1 MAGLN
6 QLKRNISDLVNDPRG
21 YLEMV
26 ADRMNNSV
34 MGRKAV
40 VNNRGAGMVK
50 MTPGERQE
58 QLQQAM
64 LDNSG
69 SGAMG
74 GALGIIKQKGGNW
87 LNGSVEN
94 ALHQGLARRTDYGLL
109 RNDEVAK
116 HLGISMEEAL
126 DLMRNDPVAWEAA
139 RTGLYQKM
147 PENALN
153 AALNRW
159 IEGPLTKYVKRDMA
173 TEGDPVRK
181 LAEQGVLHFQPPDG
195 FNSRLVGDRQRAGY
209 PGMGVAKAPMAQSWE
224 GLADMQLSPRK
235 VKEQL
240 RAEYPFNGET
250 MPWLHTLPPDETIY
264 SLGSLGKRTAEVP
277 RDLGFDHLTDE
288 LRNALNPE
296 SGLPRHLQLTPE
308 QMQQLGMEK
317 AVRHVA
323 AINEWRA
330 AQKAEANAK
339 LSQSPAVKPVRGY
352 AENNPK
358 GLRWVELRQ
367 PDALDSATEDQRR
380 QILQDQ
386 LKYEG
391 DTMGHCVGG
400 YCDEVASGQSR
411 IFSLRDAKGEPHVTI
426 ETRPN
431 LRGLREY
438 LKKFEHPE
446 RPGRLEPDALGITDT
461 LHDYVQANRRGN
473 GDYDEFGLE
482 TLKRLGH
489 PLPPDSIVQVKGKA
503 NLKPKA
509 EYIPFVQDFIRNHP
523 EGGQWGTVGDLDNTG
538 LRQLG
543 NAFNEMERAKLK
555 TLGHDISPT
564 GYATEAEIQALHD
577 AFNSASGEEIPLHMR
592 GFADGG
598 LINKPQVWEP
608 IEADGILGYILR

>member
-1 MAGLN
+1 MAALD
-6 QLKRNISDLVNDPRG
+6 QLKRNLSDLVNDPRG

-34 MGRKAV
+34 MGRQGT
-40 VNNRGAGMVK
+40 VNHHGAGYRQL
-50 MTPGERQE
+50 TNAERQ
-58 QLQQAM
+58 QQIQTGV
-64 LDNSG
+64 LDNI
-69 SGAMG
+69 G
-74 GALGIIKQKGGNW
+74 GGGLGIIKAKGGNW
-87 LNGSVEN
+87 LTGSVEQALKGLKTN
-94 ALHQGLARRTDYGLL
+94 AHLFPD
-109 RNDEVAK
+109 AK
-116 HLGISMEEAL
+116 PSQLAL
-126 DLMRNDPVAWEAA
+126 DN
-139 RTGLYQKM
+139 
-147 PENALN
+147 
-153 AALNRW
+153 W

-181 LAEQGVLHFQPPDG
+181 LADQDILHFAPDWVPVGDLSRGQAAGITGGKLGQRLGKTRLAQDWEDLTDQGIDQMRAGEVTGNGPIAQANQWAKKLEYDSPVYGLEKDIPEQWG
-195 FNSRLVGDRQRAGY
+195 FN
-209 PGMGVAKAPMAQSWE
+209 
-224 GLADMQLSPRK
+224 
-235 VKEQL
+235 
-240 RAEYPFNGET
+240 
-250 MPWLHTLPPDETIY
+250 
-264 SLGSLGKRTAEVP
+264 
-277 RDLGFDHLTDE
+277 HLTDE

-308 QMQQLGMEK
+308 QLQQLGMEK
-317 AVRHVA
+317 AVRHVD
-323 AINEWRA
+323 AINKWRA
-330 AQKAEANAK
+330 AQQAEANAK
-339 LSQSPAVKPVRGY
+339 LAQSPAVHMVREY

-358 GLRWVELRQ
+358 GLRWAELRQ
-367 PDALDSATEDQRR
+367 PEAKLEEGWKVVPQGDTGLFEVVDDLGRQRSVGATEQEAVSLLNRTER
-380 QILQDQ
+380 KQLLADQ

-431 LRGLREY
+431 VRGLRSY
-438 LKKFEHPE
+438 LQQFEHPE
-446 RPGRLEPDALGITDT
+446 KPGRLEPDALGITDT

-473 GDYDEFGLE
+473 GDYDDFALE
-482 TLKRLGH
+482 TLKKLNH
-489 PLPPDSIVQVKGKA
+489 PLPPDSIVQIKGKA
-503 NLKPKA
+503 NRRPND
-509 EYIPFVQDFIRNHP
+509 EYLPFVQDFVKNHP
-523 EGGQWGTVGDLDNTG
+523 EGGQWGTVGDLGNTG

-608 IEADGILGYILR
+608 IEADGVTGFLLR